1 MFGWPVVVLASNSI
15 TIYIKSI
22 MHTVSVRHLKI
33 VLKKREREREL
44 IYIFFILFL
53 ILHSL
58 TVPIIQK

>member
-33 VLKKREREREL
+33 VLKKRESSS
-44 IYIFFILFL
+44 ISFLFYF
-53 ILHSL
+53 
-58 TVPIIQK
+58 